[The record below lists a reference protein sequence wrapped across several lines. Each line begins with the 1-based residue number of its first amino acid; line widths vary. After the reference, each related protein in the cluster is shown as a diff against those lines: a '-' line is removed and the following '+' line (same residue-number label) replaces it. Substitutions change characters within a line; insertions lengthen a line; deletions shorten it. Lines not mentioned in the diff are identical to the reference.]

1 MRTSCT
7 ALLSV
12 TVAAL
17 VAGAVLLAGAS
28 HAASSLEDDKQQLEL
43 LVDRLVKTKSIG
55 LFSKLALKGDA
66 KKLWRDL
73 GKYHEGVEG
82 VKISELDERYN
93 LIVHKLEL
101 SIRKRDAALA
111 QAIADFREPLWQR
124 LKNPDSF
131 ATLMS

>member
-1 MRTSCT
+1 MRTNLT
-7 ALLSV
+7 TLLFVAV
-12 TVAAL
+12 TVLVGLAGL
-17 VAGAVLLAGAS
+17 VAVS
-28 HAASSLEDDKQQLEL
+28 HAALSLEDDKREL
-43 LVDRLVKTKSIG
+43 DRLVDQVTKTKSIG
-55 LFSKLALKGDA
+55 IFSKLALKGDA
-66 KKLWRDL
+66 EKLWRDL
-73 GKYHEGVEG
+73 GKFHKGVEG

-101 SIRKRDAALA
+101 SIRKRDTVLA

>member
-1 MRTSCT
+1 MRTNRT
-7 ALLSV
+7 TLLF
-12 TVAAL
+12 VAATVL
-17 VAGAVLLAGAS
+17 VAVAGLVAVS
-28 HAASSLEDDKQQLEL
+28 HAALSLEDDKREL
-43 LVDRLVKTKSIG
+43 DRLVDQVTKTKSIG
-55 LFSKLALKGDA
+55 IFSKLALKGDA
-66 KKLWRDL
+66 EKLWRDL
-73 GKYHEGVEG
+73 GKFHKGVEG

-101 SIRKRDAALA
+101 SIRKRDTVLA